1 MIVLGSK
8 IRLLVRGGLVDVI
21 LVSLKETSNG
31 VWTLVV
37 EGDDGAQ
44 WSEVLSN
51 EEMDAI
57 TVLDL
62 QNMLKQELPAGQSD
76 EEVLSVSGIAQLNIR
91 ALIMSVLGVVVV
103 IAALIIAFSTGD
115 NGSTKDAE
123 ATKIVDD
130 FATDGELNG
139 RLFGEK
145 SLDLNWRVV
154 YGDWSIESG
163 ELLSTQRNSSSLAL
177 LDLGSSPKSF
187 EVDFR
192 AVTGYSGIVFLYEDE
207 LNYWKLI
214 AMKDYATW
222 NLVQVK
228 NGGVPQFK
236 GNTGLTNLQDVKVS
250 VLLNQEDLNQQELT
264 VLIDGEE
271 LLRIPMAGVTSQSS
285 VGLFQPGRTSI
296 TSVDGKFVVDSLSVG
311 IS

>member
-1 MIVLGSK
+1 MPMIAIGSK
-8 IRLLVRGGLVDVI
+8 IRIPEHGDVTLVGLQESPEGFWTLLVE
-21 LVSLKETSNG
+21 S
-31 VWTLVV
+31 
-37 EGDDGAQ
+37 DDGSQ
-44 WSEVLSN
+44 RSEVLSN

-57 TVLDL
+57 TILED
-62 QNMLKQELPAGQSD
+62 QNLLTRRSPGGIAD
-76 EEVLSVSGIAQLNIR
+76 EEVGTVSGIAQLNSR

-103 IAALIIAFSTGD
+103 IAGLIIAFSTGD

-123 ATKIVDD
+123 ITKIVDD
-130 FATDGELNG
+130 FATDGELDG

-154 YGDWSIESG
+154 SGDWSIESG

-192 AVTGYSGIVFLYEDE
+192 AVTGYSGIVFLYEDD

-222 NLVQVK
+222 NLVQVV
-228 NGGVPQFK
+228 NGGAPQFK
-236 GNTGLTNLQDVKVS
+236 GNTGILSPMAGKVL
-250 VLLNQEDLNQQELT
+250 VLMDEEGFT
-264 VLIDGEE
+264 VSIDGEK
-271 LLRIPMAGVTSQSS
+271 RIAISNSKVIGQSS
-285 VGLFQPGRTSI
+285 VGLLQRGRISI
-296 TSVDGKFVVDSLSVG
+296 TSVDGKFIVDSLSVG
-311 IS
+311 IN

>member
-1 MIVLGSK
+1 MRMISLGSK
-8 IRLLVRGGLVDVI
+8 IRIPEHGDVTLVGLQESPEGFWLLLVE
-21 LVSLKETSNG
+21 S
-31 VWTLVV
+31 
-37 EGDDGAQ
+37 DDGSQ
-44 WSEVLSN
+44 RSEVLSN

-57 TVLDL
+57 TVLED
-62 QNMLKQELPAGQSD
+62 QNLLTRKSPAGVAD
-76 EEVLSVSGIAQLNIR
+76 EEVGTVSGIAQLNSR

-103 IAALIIAFSTGD
+103 IAGLIIAFSTGD

-123 ATKIVDD
+123 ITKIVDD
-130 FATDGELNG
+130 FATDGELDG

-145 SLDLNWRVV
+145 SRDLNWRVV
-154 YGDWSIESG
+154 SGDWSIESG
-163 ELLSTQRNSSSLAL
+163 ELLSTQRNGSSLAL
-177 LDLGSSPKSF
+177 LDLSSSPKSF

-228 NGGVPQFK
+228 NGGVPQFN
-236 GNTGLTNLQDVKVS
+236 GNTGTSSLKEDKVS
-250 VLLNQEDLNQQELT
+250 VLINETGFT
-264 VLIDGEE
+264 VSIDGVK
-271 LLRIPMAGVTSQSS
+271 RISISTSGVIVQSS
-285 VGLFQPGRTSI
+285 VGLLQQGRTSI
-296 TSVDGKFVVDSLSVG
+296 TSVDGEFVVDSLSVG